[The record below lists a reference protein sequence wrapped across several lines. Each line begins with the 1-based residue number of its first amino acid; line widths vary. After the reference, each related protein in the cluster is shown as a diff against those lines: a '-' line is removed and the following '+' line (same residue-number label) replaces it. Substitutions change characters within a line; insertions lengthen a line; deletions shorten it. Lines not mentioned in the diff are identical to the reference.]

1 MIYVSPSRFV
11 VPPAPSA
18 WYAPIITSSIP
29 SLLKS
34 PEPTALPERS
44 FAVIPKNVTL
54 AFAGLSTA
62 DPLNGPYIMY
72 VSPAPPGL
80 PPAPSAWYAPIIA
93 SSIPSLLKSPEPT
106 ARPNESLRAVPKNV
120 TLAFAGLSTADPLNG
135 PYIMYVSPALVPLP
149 PAPSAK
155 YAPRIRSSIPSLLKS
170 PEPTP
175 LPDLSVL
182 PPEKVTFAF
191 DKSRTA
197 DPLNGPYMMYISPPS
212 VGSDCPSP
220 SAWYAPI
227 ITSSI
232 PSLLKSPEPTAL
244 PDESEASTPKNVTL
258 AFDRLSTADPLNDPY
273 KIYVSPSPFVVPPAP
288 SAELA
293 PMITSSIPS
302 LLKSPEPTARPDE
315 SLASFP

>member
-135 PYIMYVSPALVPLP
+135 PY
-149 PAPSAK
+149 
-155 YAPRIRSSIPSLLKS
+155 
-170 PEPTP
+170 
-175 LPDLSVL
+175 
-182 PPEKVTFAF
+182 
-191 DKSRTA
+191 
-197 DPLNGPYMMYISPPS
+197 MMYISPPS

>member
-197 DPLNGPYMMYISPPS
+197 DPLNGPYKIYVS
-212 VGSDCPSP
+212 PSP
-220 SAWYAPI
+220 FVVPPAPSAELAPM

-232 PSLLKSPEPTAL
+232 PSLLKSPEPTAV
-244 PDESEASTPKNVTL
+244 PDASEASTPKNVTL
-258 AFDRLSTADPLNDPY
+258 AFDRFRTADPLNGPY
-273 KIYVSPSPFVVPPAP
+273 FMYVAPSPFVVPPAP